1 MASTS
6 STGTAAIAG
15 VVDRPRLFRILD
27 SPLLRVCVVQGPS
40 GSGKTTLLRSW
51 ALQPDRCGA
60 TLWVSLGGGFTTRD
74 AFWRHVA
81 SSATRHGD
89 LSKEAAAQAG
99 EELSLAGDPVRI
111 ATRLLA
117 DVGPVAVILD
127 AYEHLAD
134 LTSAIDADLARLL
147 AAVPELRVVITTRG
161 RTDLVDLDL
170 PGGGLVRV
178 ITLAELALTTGEIAT
193 LVAAQTG
200 IDDGDLAVSV
210 GDATR
215 GFPLTVR
222 AVVLALAQLGRIPRV
237 DSMEW
242 DAVVAA
248 RLESLL
254 PDPVAVQFVTDTSV
268 PPYVDLEL
276 AQQLSGHPAPL
287 ELLEMLERNGF
298 GRWIPYARN
307 RPVFQYAETIRD
319 TFRAR
324 ALDDAE
330 RFRRSCTTTALW
342 LLENEEVVDQALR
355 FAVDGED
362 YALADRVVISLLISN
377 PHSYITDRFLPVL
390 EKVPETRL
398 SEHPMLA
405 FGLGLALM
413 ANPLRRLEAPRVFQI
428 AVDSSTRPPYIEP
441 SIDAFSHLSMR
452 AVAQRLA
459 GDWHG
464 SSTECLEALRLVDE
478 IPAAVL
484 GSFSEHVGTI
494 LRQLSFSIWQGG
506 LVEEAL
512 ATANRSVAL
521 CSAPAP
527 RNYSTVYAAA
537 IHAFAGETMA
547 AEAIVTSI
555 DGSAWPPEMRQT
567 SLNGLGLL
575 AEAYVCLDRH
585 DFERAAAVLRDTHA
599 YMRTNEYW
607 PFVTSAWV
615 LAKHGLGQA
624 HAEAERVTR
633 ELAGT
638 TPPPGAGDNVAT
650 AQLHA
655 VLASAWMASGDH
667 RAARRLLEAQPEDSP
682 FLASARVTWLLGA
695 RRDGEALQQ
704 TRLLLDLPGHTIRS
718 RVETQTVGAV
728 AALRQGEAEPAWLWL
743 NSAAVAWE
751 TSGPRMHVA
760 LLDPRDRRALW
771 EFACE
776 RRSAALRRYLDIPL
790 SSVQSVGRAT
800 ASLTRRETVVL
811 AALAEHEG
819 IREVAEALFVSPHTV
834 KTQLQSIYRKLGVSS
849 RQSALIVARE
859 LGLVE
864 APLVPGPS
872 VRPRG

>member
-1 MASTS
+1 MGSTDS
-6 STGTAAIAG
+6 GGAAIAG

-27 SPLLRVCVVQGPS
+27 SSLLRVCVVQGPS

-51 ALQPDRCGA
+51 VLQPDGREQ
-60 TLWVSLGGGFTTRD
+60 TLWVSLGRGFTTRD

-81 SSATRHGD
+81 SSAMRHGD
-89 LSKEAAAQAG
+89 LSKDAAARAG

-111 ATRLLA
+111 ASRLLA
-117 DVGPVAVILD
+117 DVGPVVVILD

-134 LTSAIDADLARLL
+134 LTPVIDADLARLL
-147 AAVPELRVVITTRG
+147 GAVPDLRVMITTRG

-170 PGGGLVRV
+170 PGGGMVRV
-178 ITLAELALTTGEIAT
+178 ITLAELALTTDEIAA

-200 IDDGDLAVSV
+200 IEDERLALSV

-276 AQQLSGHPAPL
+276 AQQLSGHPAPQ
-287 ELLEMLERNGF
+287 ELLDMLERNGF

-324 ALDDAE
+324 AQDDPD

-342 LLENEEVVDQALR
+342 LLGNEEVVDQALR

-362 YALADRVVISLLISN
+362 YALAGRVVVSLVISN
-377 PHSYITDRFLPVL
+377 PDSYITDRFLPVL
-390 EKVPETRL
+390 EKVPEASL
-398 SEHPMLA
+398 GEHPMLA

-428 AVDSSTRPPYIEP
+428 AVDSASRPAYIEP
-441 SIDAFSHLSMR
+441 SIDAFSHTSMR
-452 AVAQRLA
+452 AVSRRLA
-459 GDWHG
+459 GDWRA
-464 SSTECLEALRLVDE
+464 SSEACLEILPLVDAL
-478 IPAAVL
+478 PPAVL
-484 GSFSEHVGTI
+484 ANASEHVGTI

-506 LVEEAL
+506 SIEQAL

-521 CSAPAP
+521 CSRPAP
-527 RNYSTVYAAA
+527 RNYSLVYAAA
-537 IHAFAGETMA
+537 ISAFAGDTIA
-547 AEAIVTSI
+547 AEAIVSSI
-555 DGSAWPPEMRQT
+555 DGNAWPPEMRGT
-567 SLNGLGLL
+567 SMNGLGLL
-575 AEAYVCLDRH
+575 AEAYVSLDRH
-585 DFERAAAVLRDTHA
+585 DFERAAAILRDTRA

-607 PFVTSAWV
+607 PLITTAWV
-615 LAKHGLGQA
+615 IAKHGLGQA

-633 ELAGT
+633 ELSGA
-638 TPPPGAGDNVAT
+638 TPPPGVGNNVAT
-650 AQLHA
+650 EQLHA
-655 VLASAWMASGDH
+655 VLANAWMASGDH
-667 RAARRLLEAQPEDSP
+667 RAARSLLEVQPENSP
-682 FLASARVTWLLGA
+682 HLAAARVAWLLGA
-695 RRDGEALQQ
+695 GRDGEALQQ
-704 TRLLLDLPGHTIRS
+704 TRPLLGLPGHTVRS
-718 RVETQTVGAV
+718 RAETQTAGAV
-728 AALRQGEAEPAWLWL
+728 AALRQGEPEMAWSWL

-760 LLDPRDRRALW
+760 LLDPRDRRLLW
-771 EFACE
+771 EFAGE
-776 RRSAALRRYLDIPL
+776 RGSAALRRYLDIPL
-790 SSVQSVGRAT
+790 SSATSVRRAP
-800 ASLTRRETVVL
+800 ASLTPRETVVL
-811 AALAEHEG
+811 TALAEHDG
-819 IREVAEALFVSPHTV
+819 IREVAEALYVSPHTV

-849 RQSALIVARE
+849 RHSALAVARE
-859 LGLVE
+859 FGLI
-864 APLVPGPS
+864 G
-872 VRPRG
+872 R